1 MIKFITRL
9 ATCYKAMDGIENPKE
24 ASESLKLLESHAN
37 VLKVTQGIFDF
48 INEVHKTQKPMISGI
63 ELKCIAI
70 ANCSENDK
78 PIDLDLVSLWA
89 GIGNSNPINR
99 IKEVIAQRDVYK
111 LMLRKC
117 LDSQAISEMER
128 TEIEITIRAIEM
140 AS

>member
-1 MIKFITRL
+1 ME
-9 ATCYKAMDGIENPKE
+9 GIENPKE

-48 INEVHKTQKPMISGI
+48 INEVHKNQKPMISGI

-78 PIDLDLVSLWA
+78 PIDLDIVSLWA

-99 IKEVIAQRDVYK
+99 IKEVIAQRDAYK

-117 LDSQAISEMER
+117 LDSGDISEMER